1 MPSWPEIRRGFKGSS
16 PLPIQHGREVGRE
29 SFGDCLEQREQTRY
43 SLRADVDFEWKDE
56 QGVSHRGRGRTRDI
70 SPKGM
75 FIYSDSQLPTK
86 TDVQVDVFLHSVAQ
100 AVTNVKMKAE
110 ALVIRVEP
118 PTGPGIHHGFAVLNR
133 SCKLHNGSPI
143 EDLE

>member
-1 MPSWPEIRRGFKGSS
+1 MSRLGE
-16 PLPIQHGREVGRE
+16 
-29 SFGDCLEQREQTRY
+29 CLEQREQTRY
-43 SLRADVDFEWKDE
+43 SLQVDVVFKWKDE
-56 QGVSHRGRGRTRDI
+56 GGVSHWGRGHTRDI

-86 TDVQVDVFLHSVAQ
+86 ADIKVELAINP
-100 AVTNVKMKAE
+100 AAKKLKMKAR

-118 PTGPGIHHGFAVLNR
+118 PTSPGIHHGFAVLNR

-143 EDLE
+143 ED